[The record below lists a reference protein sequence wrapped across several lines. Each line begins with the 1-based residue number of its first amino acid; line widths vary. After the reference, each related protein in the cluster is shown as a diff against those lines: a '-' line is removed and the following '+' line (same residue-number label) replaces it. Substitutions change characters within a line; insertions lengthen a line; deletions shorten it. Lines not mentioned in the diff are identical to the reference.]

1 MTELRSRY
9 NRWHDPM
16 RERALPSTLQK
27 FLIVFT
33 LLALSAFAAESGNYV
48 ASDSPQAETQQPVN
62 PSTDVDLTPSA
73 TTNAVEAKVCAACIR
88 ANMNFLASDAL
99 RGRGSATQ
107 DEFVAATYIGA
118 QLEQYGVEP
127 AGDNGTYIQRGTLI
141 RQNLTAS
148 PQLHYMTPGDGI
160 PSQTMTWTHGKEM
173 LVVLLSAANF
183 RGALKRLDSD
193 KTAGTEQEKHPGTP
207 AAGKAFEG
215 RVVLVT
221 GQDRKKIKAAVLEAL
236 QQGAVAVVEPA
247 SPQLVESWDARGKVL
262 PELPV
267 RLEGGGRAELGTDGN
282 VFAVSEKA
290 LAGLKE
296 IPDGVMFYMEA
307 AVSALK
313 KSYTWNALGKIP
325 GSDPSLSKS
334 ALLLSAHLDHI
345 GVGKPVKGD
354 SIYNGADDDA
364 SGVMAVLELARAI
377 ASGPKPKRPVLFA
390 LFGSE
395 ELGGLGSAWFQAH
408 PPIPLDEIAVNLEF
422 EMIGRPDPKYP
433 ADSLWLSGWERSN
446 LGPTL
451 AEHGAKLVG
460 DQRPEQNFF
469 MRSDNYVLAKRG
481 VVAQTA
487 SSYGMHSDYHQP
499 SDDVAHID
507 FKHMTD
513 AIGSLIGPVEWLVH
527 SDFKPEWKE
536 GGKP

>member
-1 MTELRSRY
+1 
-9 NRWHDPM
+9 M
-16 RERALPSTLQK
+16 RERVLSSTLQK
-27 FLIVFT
+27 FLIVFS
-33 LLALSAFAAESGNYV
+33 LLALAVFAAASGNHV
-48 ASDSPQAETQQPVN
+48 APHSSQAETQQPAN
-62 PSTDVDLTPSA
+62 PSTDMDLTPSA
-73 TTNAVEAKVCAACIR
+73 KPSAANAKVCAACIR

-173 LVVLLSAANF
+173 LVVLLSDANF

-221 GQDRKKIKAAVLEAL
+221 GQDRKKIRAAVLQAL
-236 QQGAVAVVEPA
+236 QEGAVAVIEPA
-247 SPQLVESWDARGKVL
+247 SPQLVESWEARGKIL

-282 VFAVSEKA
+282 VFAVSDKA

-307 AVSALK
+307 VVSAPK

-364 SGVMAVLELARAI
+364 SGVVAVLELARAI

-408 PPIPLDEIAVNLEF
+408 PPIPLNEIAVNLEF

-499 SDDVAHID
+499 TDDVAHID

>member
-1 MTELRSRY
+1 M
-9 NRWHDPM
+9 
-16 RERALPSTLQK
+16 AL
-27 FLIVFT
+27 
-33 LLALSAFAAESGNYV
+33 AAFAAARGNP
-48 ASDSPQAETQQPVN
+48 AAPRFSQAATPQPANLAP
-62 PSTDVDLTPSA
+62 DVDLTASVAPQSVN
-73 TTNAVEAKVCAACIR
+73 TTVCASCIR
-88 ANMNFLASDAL
+88 ANMDFLASDAL
-99 RGRGSATQ
+99 RGRGSSTP
-107 DEFVAATYIGA
+107 DELVAATYIGA

-127 AGDNGTYIQRGTLI
+127 AGDNGTYLQRATLI
-141 RQNLTAS
+141 RQTLTAA
-148 PQLHYMTPGDGI
+148 PELHYMTPGDGI

-173 LVVLLSAANF
+173 LVVLLSDADF
-183 RGALKRLDSD
+183 RGTLKRLDSD
-193 KTAGTEQEKHPGTP
+193 KFSGPEAEKHPGTP
-207 AAGKAFEG
+207 PAGTSLEG
-215 RVVLVT
+215 HVVLVT
-221 GQDRKKIKAAVLEAL
+221 GQDRKKIHGAVLAAL
-236 QQGAVAVVEPA
+236 QAGAVAVLEPA
-247 SPQLVESWDARGKVL
+247 PPQLLDSWDSRGKVV

-267 RLEGGGRAELGTDGN
+267 RLEGGGRAELGSDGN
-282 VFAVSEKA
+282 IFAVSEKA
-290 LAGLKE
+290 VAGLKE

-307 AVSALK
+307 RVSAPK

-334 ALLLSAHLDHI
+334 ALLLSAHLDHL

-364 SGVMAVLELARAI
+364 SGVVAVLELARAI

-395 ELGGLGSAWFQAH
+395 ELGGLGSAWFQRH
-408 PPIPLDEIAVNLEF
+408 PPTPLDEIAVNLEF

-460 DQRPEQNFF
+460 DRRPEQNFF
-469 MRSDNYVLAKRG
+469 MRSDNYVLAKKG

-499 SDDVAHID
+499 SDDIAHID
-507 FKHMTD
+507 FKHMTE
-513 AIGSLIGPVEWLVH
+513 AIGSLIGPIEWLVN

>member
-1 MTELRSRY
+1 
-9 NRWHDPM
+9 M
-16 RERALPSTLQK
+16 RERLLPSTLQK
-27 FLIVFT
+27 FLIVFI
-33 LLALSAFAAESGNYV
+33 LLALAAFAAK
-48 ASDSPQAETQQPVN
+48 SDDPIAGRSPQAAAQQPAN
-62 PSTDVDLTPSA
+62 PAPNVDLTPSVNPQVA
-73 TTNAVEAKVCAACIR
+73 NTRVCAPCIR
-88 ANMNFLASDAL
+88 ATMNFLASDAL

-107 DEFVAATYIGA
+107 DEQIAATYIGA

-127 AGDNGTYIQRGTLI
+127 AGDNGTYVQRGTLI
-141 RQNLTAS
+141 RQNLTA
-148 PQLHYMTPGDGI
+148 PPELHYMTPGDGI

-173 LVVLLSAANF
+173 LVVLLSDANF

-193 KTAGTEQEKHPGTP
+193 KTSGTEQEKHPGTP

-221 GQDRKKIKAAVLEAL
+221 GQDRKKIRAAVLEGL
-236 QQGAVAVVEPA
+236 QEGAVAVIEPA
-247 SPQLVESWDARGKVL
+247 PTQLIESWEARGKVL

-267 RLEGGGRAELGTDGN
+267 HLEGGGRAELGTDGN

-290 LAGLKE
+290 LTGLKE

-307 AVSALK
+307 AVSAPK

-325 GSDPSLSKS
+325 GSDPSLSKT
-334 ALLLSAHLDHI
+334 ALLLSAHLDHL

-364 SGVMAVLELARAI
+364 SGVVAVLELARAI

-469 MRSDNYVLAKRG
+469 RRSDNYVLAKRG

-513 AIGSLIGPVEWLVH
+513 AIGSLIEPIEWLVH

>member
-1 MTELRSRY
+1 
-9 NRWHDPM
+9 M
-16 RERALPSTLQK
+16 RERVLPSTLQK
-27 FLIVFT
+27 FLIVFS
-33 LLALSAFAAESGNYV
+33 LLALGAFAAASGNHA
-48 ASDSPQAETQQPVN
+48 ASDSSQAETQQPAN
-62 PSTDVDLTPSA
+62 PAFNEGATPSA
-73 TTNAVEAKVCAACIR
+73 TSKTANTGVCAACIR
-88 ANMNFLASDAL
+88 ANMDFLASDAL
-99 RGRGSATQ
+99 RGRGSATP
-107 DEFVAATYIGA
+107 DELVAATYVGA
-118 QLEQYGVEP
+118 QLEHYGVEP
-127 AGDNGTYIQRGTLI
+127 AGDDGTYLQRATLI
-141 RQNLTAS
+141 RQNLAAP

-160 PSQTMTWTHGKEM
+160 PSQTMTWTNGKEM
-173 LVVLLSAANF
+173 LVIILSDANF

-193 KTAGTEQEKHPGTP
+193 KTSGREQEKHPGTP
-207 AAGKAFEG
+207 ATGKAFEG

-221 GQDRKKIKAAVLEAL
+221 GQDRKKIRAAVLEAL
-236 QQGAVAVVEPA
+236 QEGAVAVIEPA
-247 SPQLVESWDARGKVL
+247 PPQLVESWEARGKVL

-282 VFAVSEKA
+282 IFAVSEKA

-307 AVSALK
+307 AVSAPK

-325 GSDPSLSKS
+325 GSDPSLSRS

-364 SGVMAVLELARAI
+364 SGVVAVLELARAI

-395 ELGGLGSAWFQAH
+395 ELGGLGSAWFQKH
-408 PPIPLDEIAVNLEF
+408 PPIPLDQVAVNLEF

-433 ADSLWLSGWERSN
+433 ADSLWLSGWDRSN
-446 LGPTL
+446 LGPML

-499 SDDVAHID
+499 SDDLAHID

-536 GGKP
+536 GGRP